1 MKNGQSGQW
10 PVRRSH
16 RDDDDRVQTFEEHA
30 AGASE
35 IAAKCGAPI
44 GMDRMAGCA
53 AYVHDIGKCCEAFQN
68 RLFSQGPRVD
78 HSTAGA
84 LWLYERHAVEQAFCV
99 AGHHGG
105 LPDVLDFKKRLA
117 SNRKLTPDMA
127 AAAEQNNPYL
137 DGLTE
142 HFDKSYGG
150 YASFAI
156 RGLFSCLVEGDWS
169 DSAEFET
176 DISYSDRILHPDP
189 SKIRPM
195 HPDVTQVTG
204 DMCNIRN
211 AILDACV
218 RAGRQNPP
226 GLYSLTVP
234 TGSGKTRSSMAFAL
248 EQAAAHGFRRIVYVI
263 PYRSII
269 DQTAAVFREVFGD
282 DQVMAVHSSVDF
294 DADGDLENNRR
305 NAQRWNAPIVV
316 TTAVT
321 FFETMYAA
329 RPSAC
334 IRLHSLF
341 RSVVVFD
348 EIQSLPV
355 ERIKPCLRAVSALLS
370 VYQCSVLFCTATQPS
385 FGRFL
390 KEQPVE
396 IVQKDYW
403 DVMRRVTYRFLP
415 DVLSQKQLCHM
426 LLEKASTLCVLNT
439 RKQTQT
445 LYFAMK
451 ETSPEGLY
459 HLSTLMYP
467 AHREQVEHEI
477 TERLRQ
483 RQVCRLVSTS
493 VVEAGMDLDFESVF
507 RELFGL
513 VNVVQAA
520 GRCNR
525 EGRAS
530 GDDSRVTVFCLNDE
544 ACRKKYHLPESVIC
558 RRMLEQY
565 GTDIDRPDAIRSYFE
580 QLYGLKDGHGSF
592 DKDQTC
598 RTDEGL
604 LFKTTAEC
612 FRMIDDASCLVYV
625 LPDISVFYEDRKKAD
640 RYAVSIDRRR
650 FTAMCDAGVVRRID
664 FAEHA
669 GFLCEPSYYGEAG
682 LDLAKIDLDSL
693 TTGRGIIS
701 NHMAV

>member
-1 MKNGQSGQW
+1 MKNGHSGQW

-16 RDDDDRVQTFEEHA
+16 GDDDDRVQTFEEHA
-30 AGASE
+30 AGASR
-35 IAAKCGAPI
+35 IAARCGEPI
-44 GMDRMAGCA
+44 GLGRMAGCA
-53 AYVHDIGKCCEAFQN
+53 AYVHDIGKCCEAFQK
-68 RLFSQGPRVD
+68 RLFQHGPRVD

-84 LWLYERHAVEQAFCV
+84 LWLWKQDAVEQAFCV

-105 LPDVLDFKKRLA
+105 LPDVLDLQKRMLSDKKLM
-117 SNRKLTPDMA
+117 LDMA
-127 AAAEQNNPYL
+127 DAAKQDNSYL
-137 DGLTE
+137 DGLMDHLT
-142 HFDKSYGG
+142 SYGD

-169 DSAEFET
+169 NSAEFET
-176 DISYSDRILHPDP
+176 GVSYSDRVLHPDP
-189 SKIRPM
+189 SKIQPV
-195 HPDVTQVTG
+195 HPGVMQATK
-204 DMCNIRN
+204 DMCDIRN
-211 AILDACV
+211 DILDACV
-218 RAGRQNPP
+218 HAGRQNPP

-269 DQTAAVFREVFGD
+269 DQTVAVFREIFGD

-294 DADGDLENNRR
+294 DTDEDSENNRR

-321 FFETMYAA
+321 FFEAMYAA

-355 ERIKPCLRAVSALLS
+355 GRIQPCLRAVLALLS

-390 KEQPVE
+390 KKRPVE
-396 IVQKDYW
+396 IVQKSYW
-403 DVMRRVTYRFLP
+403 DVMRRITYRFLP
-415 DVLSQKQLCHM
+415 DALSQERLCRM
-426 LLEKASTLCVLNT
+426 LLEKKSTLCVLNT

-451 ETSPEGLY
+451 EAAPEGLY

-467 AHREQVEHEI
+467 AHREQVEQEI
-477 TERLRQ
+477 AKRLKQ
-483 RQVCRLVSTS
+483 GQTCRLVSTS

-513 VNVVQAA
+513 VNVVQTA

-525 EGRAS
+525 EGLAS
-530 GDDSRVTVFCLNDE
+530 KEDSPVTVFCMDDD
-544 ACRKKYHLPESVIC
+544 ACRKKYRLPESMLC
-558 RRMLEQY
+558 KRMLEQY
-565 GTDIDRPDAIRSYFE
+565 GTNIDQPDVIRSYFE
-580 QLYGLKDGHGSF
+580 QLYNLKGGQGSF

-598 RTDEGL
+598 KTDGEL
-604 LFKTTAEC
+604 LFKTTAER
-612 FRMIDDASCLVYV
+612 FWMIDDASCLVYV
-625 LPDISVFYEDRKKAD
+625 LPDISMFYENRKKAD
-640 RYAVSIDRRR
+640 RYAVSIDKRR
-650 FTAMCDAGVVRRID
+650 FMAMCSAGVVRRID
-664 FAEHA
+664 FAENA
-669 GFLCEPSYYGEAG
+669 GYLCEPSYYGEAG
-682 LDLAKIDLDSL
+682 LDLAKIDLDL
-693 TTGRGIIS
+693 LATGRCII
-701 NHMAV
+701 V